1 MAAYTQPGTHSQ
13 SCCLGRACRLR
24 CFCTGWVHMDLS
36 LLWSIKWPNGL
47 KQCLAT
53 NNSWKNEGTRALGL
67 TTTTGWNFN
76 NYWSPQCMYEFHT
89 LSLLVADRV
98 LSQDVLRATWRRQ
111 RTEKK
116 SETQT
121 ANTYTLSLHVKAKI
135 KTTDLES
142 CVFLMS

>member
-1 MAAYTQPGTHSQ
+1 
-13 SCCLGRACRLR
+13 
-24 CFCTGWVHMDLS
+24 
-36 LLWSIKWPNGL
+36 
-47 KQCLAT
+47 
-53 NNSWKNEGTRALGL
+53 
-67 TTTTGWNFN
+67 
-76 NYWSPQCMYEFHT
+76 MYEFHT